1 VLLLDTILQS
11 RVSRRPSLG
20 ARLAETKG
28 RPSGFDYLRISLALA
43 VIAMHGAIT
52 TGGQEA
58 DFVLWET
65 PLRSVLR
72 AILPMFFALSG
83 FLVAG
88 SLERCRTLVSFLGL
102 RVIRIY
108 PALTVEVILSAFI
121 IGLSITTVPARTY
134 LTSPEFHRYLLNITG
149 DIHYLLP
156 GVFTNNPFPRTVNA
170 QLWTVPYE
178 LGCYVTISGLA
189 LIGVVKR
196 PYLAPVAAVG
206 ICVLHLGYRLIKHH
220 GQSLYMLGGIPGTLL
235 IVSFLVGISLYLY
248 RERVSWDG
256 RLFGVAAVASA
267 LLAFVPGGE
276 YLAVLLLGY
285 VTVWLGLTDYRRLAV
300 IRGADLSYGVYL
312 YGFVIQQ
319 LFAFLFPQFRYWW
332 ASILV
337 SVPCALLFAA
347 GSWNFIE
354 KPALK
359 LRGQLMK
366 LEAMLFPASG
376 RPSWQKKVPVENAA
390 AAREV

>member
-1 VLLLDTILQS
+1 MQVETRLSGS
-11 RVSRRPSLG
+11 RCPSLG

-28 RPSGFDYLRISLALA
+28 RPSGFDYLRIGLAIA

-52 TGGQEA
+52 TGGEAA
-58 DFVLWET
+58 DFAAWVT
-65 PLRSVLR
+65 PLRPLLR
-72 AILPMFFALSG
+72 SILPMFFALSG

-108 PALTVEVILSAFI
+108 PALAVEVLLSAFI
-121 IGLSITTVPARTY
+121 IGLSITTVPVGTY
-134 LTSPEFHRYLLNITG
+134 LTSPDFFRYLLNITG

-156 GVFTNNPFPRTVNA
+156 GVFTNNPYPNTVNA
-170 QLWTVPYE
+170 QLWTVPFE
-178 LGCYVTISGLA
+178 LGCYITISGLA
-189 LIGVVKR
+189 LLGVVKR
-196 PYLAPVAAVG
+196 PYLAPAAAIAISG
-206 ICVLHLGYRLIKHH
+206 LHLGYRLYEHH
-220 GQSLYMLGGIPGTLL
+220 GASLYMLGGIPGTLL

-256 RLFGVAAVASA
+256 RLFGAAAVAA
-267 LLAFVPGGE
+267 AVLLVVPGGE
-276 YLAVLLLGY
+276 YPAVPLLGY
-285 VTVWLGLTDYRRLAV
+285 VTVWLGLTDYRRLAI

-337 SVPCALLFAA
+337 CVPCALLFAA
-347 GSWNFIE
+347 GSWNLIE

-359 LRGQLMK
+359 LRGPLMK
-366 LEAMLFPASG
+366 LEAILFPASG
-376 RPSWQKKVPVENAA
+376 RPFWQKKIAREDAA

>member
-1 VLLLDTILQS
+1 MELEQGWKAS
-11 RVSRRPSLG
+11 QRPSLG
-20 ARLAETKG
+20 MRLGETKG

-52 TGGQEA
+52 TGGQSA
-58 DFVLWET
+58 DFALWAT
-65 PLRSVLR
+65 PLRPVLR
-72 AILPMFFALSG
+72 AILPMFFSLSG

-88 SLERCRTLVSFLGL
+88 SLERCRTLISFLGL

-108 PALTVEVILSAFI
+108 PALTVEVLLSAFI
-121 IGLSITTVPARTY
+121 IGLSVTTVPARTY
-134 LTSPEFHRYLLNITG
+134 LTSGEFRRYLLNITG

-178 LGCYVTISGLA
+178 LGCYLTIAGLA
-189 LIGVVKR
+189 VVGVVKR
-196 PYLAPVAAVG
+196 PYLATIAAVG
-206 ICVLHLGYRLIKHH
+206 ICVLHLGYRLIKHS
-220 GQSLYMLGGIPGTLL
+220 GQSLYMLGGVSGPLL

-256 RLFGVAAVASA
+256 GLFGIAAVASA
-267 LLAFVPGGE
+267 VLLAFVPGGE
-276 YLAVLLLGY
+276 YLAVFLLGY
-285 VTVWLGLTDYRRLAV
+285 VTVWLGLTDYRRLAI

-332 ASILV
+332 ASVLV
-337 SVPCALLFAA
+337 SVPSALLFAA
-347 GSWNFIE
+347 GSWNLIE

-359 LRGQLMK
+359 LRGPLMK
-366 LEAMLFPASG
+366 MEAMLISANR
-376 RPSWQKKVPVENAA
+376 RPFSQKEVLLDDAA
-390 AAREV
+390 AAKEI